1 VNKAESLKAH
11 LMASVRELRH
21 HPDCLRVFLDAGTI
35 RRTGTNS
42 LSFEY
47 GYTLNVM
54 LLEFPGHPDAV
65 AIPLLAWVM
74 ENQRDL
80 MDNPERA
87 KTAITFEADIL
98 DSNKV
103 DLSIKLPV
111 TEAVIVKRQDNGTLL
126 VTHPDEP
133 QLEPFLPA
141 GTWSLYANGDSEPLA
156 EWESTAQDGVDLAMP
171 HPVPRGR

>member
-1 VNKAESLKAH
+1 MNKAESLKQH

-21 HPDCLRVFLDAGTI
+21 HPDCLRVFLDAGTL

-47 GYTLNVM
+47 GYTLNVI

-80 MDNPERA
+80 ADNPDL
-87 KTAITFEADIL
+87 KNAITFEADIL

-103 DLSIKLPV
+103 DLSIKLPI
-111 TEAVIVKRQDNGTLL
+111 TEMAIVKKQDDGTLV

-141 GTWSLYANGDSEPLA
+141 GTWTLLNATNDVLA
-156 EWESTAQDGVDLAMP
+156 QWDSTAQDGVDLAMP

>member
-1 VNKAESLKAH
+1 MNKAESLKQH

-21 HPDCLRVFLDAGTI
+21 HPDCLRVFLDAGTL

-47 GYTLNVM
+47 GYTLNVI

-80 MDNPERA
+80 VDNPDR
-87 KTAITFEADIL
+87 KNAITFEADIL

-103 DLSIKLPV
+103 DLSIKLPI
-111 TEAVIVKRQDNGTLL
+111 TEMAIVKKQDDGTLV

-156 EWESTAQDGVDLAMP
+156 VWESAAQDGVDLAMP